1 MKIKSIAIG
10 SAILM
15 LAVSCSKENDEQ
27 PFSAPGLW
35 EGNVYLYNTTM
46 LVRENGTT
54 RLYLGTSN
62 GDTAQCINPP
72 VNGTYT
78 VSGSTFRAVYV
89 DTVNGMGT
97 IILKAENVSGTTIEG
112 AMTNTSGVYTD
123 FRLAKKQ

>member
-1 MKIKSIAIG
+1 MKINLTLIA
-10 SAILM
+10 SVILL
-15 LAVSCSKENDEQ
+15 LAQSFKKENDEKT
-27 PFSAPGLW
+27 FSAPGLW

-62 GDTAQCINPP
+62 GDTAQCANPP

-78 VSGSTFRAVYV
+78 VNGRTFRAVYV
-89 DTVNGMGT
+89 DPNNGMGT

-112 AMTNTSGVYTD
+112 AMTNTSGAYTD
-123 FRLAKKQ
+123 FRLTKKQ